1 MNKVIT
7 ESQKFTLRNVANML
21 FCVESSVLPAQS
33 NIAQK
38 IQTKGIMYNDLCKDG
53 FDTEAPLNSNSL
65 SIAGFTLVELLV
77 TLSVFAIILTLI
89 VPSLKTMILNN
100 RLTSNIDSLVSSLNY
115 ARGVA
120 LDRAVNVAV
129 CPLGSPGSTAC
140 GANWSSGWIVVT
152 QPVAGAPTLL
162 KSHQTSVNDPV
173 ITSNVSS
180 VIFDPHGLSTTQS
193 NFTMC
198 DNRGNAFAR
207 SAMVLATG
215 FVQSGTTPGQA
226 VWNNGAL
233 NCP

>member
-1 MNKVIT
+1 MNKVIK
-7 ESQKFTLRNVANML
+7 ESQKFTLRNLANML
-21 FCVESSVLPAQS
+21 FCVDRTVLPTQS
-33 NIAQK
+33 NIAN
-38 IQTKGIMYNDLCKDG
+38 IQTKSIIYNDLCKDS
-53 FDTEAPLNSNSL
+53 FDTEVPLNSNPL

-89 VPSLKTMILNN
+89 VPSLRTMILNN

-162 KSHQTSVNDPV
+162 KTHQTSVNDPV
-173 ITSNVSS
+173 ITSNVAS
-180 VIFDPHGLSTTQS
+180 VVFDPHGLSTTQS

-215 FVQSGTTPGQA
+215 FVQSGSVPGQA

>member
-1 MNKVIT
+1 MNKVIR
-7 ESQKFTLRNVANML
+7 ESQRFTVRNIATLL
-21 FCVESSVLPAQS
+21 FCVDTSVLPTQS
-33 NIAQK
+33 NIAQNKETK
-38 IQTKGIMYNDLCKDG
+38 IIYNDLCKDS
-53 FDTEAPLNSNSL
+53 FDTEIPLSSNPL

-89 VPSLKTMILNN
+89 VPSLRTMILNN

-140 GANWSSGWIVVT
+140 GANWNSGWIVVT
-152 QPVAGAPTLL
+152 QPAAGTPTLL
-162 KSHQTSVNDPV
+162 KTHQTSVNDPV

-180 VIFDPHGLSTTQS
+180 VVFDPHGLSTTQS
-193 NFTMC
+193 NFTVC

-215 FVQSGTTPGQA
+215 FVQSGATPGQA

>member
-1 MNKVIT
+1 MIR
-7 ESQKFTLRNVANML
+7 ESQKFTLRNSATL
-21 FCVESSVLPAQS
+21 FFCVDKSVLPTQS
-33 NIAQK
+33 NIAQNT
-38 IQTKGIMYNDLCKDG
+38 QTKGIIYNDLCKDS
-53 FDTEAPLNSNSL
+53 FDTEIPLNSSPL

-89 VPSLKTMILNN
+89 VPSLRTMILNN

-120 LDRAVNVAV
+120 LDQAINVAV
-129 CPLGSPGSTAC
+129 CPLSSPGSTVC
-140 GANWSSGWIVVT
+140 GANWSSGWIVMT
-152 QPVAGAPTLL
+152 QPVAGTPTLL
-162 KSHQTSVNDPV
+162 KTHQTSVNAPV
-173 ITSNVSS
+173 IASNVSS
-180 VIFDPHGLSTTQS
+180 VVFDSHGLSTTQS
-193 NFTMC
+193 NFTIC

-215 FVQSGTTPGQA
+215 FVQSGSTPGQA